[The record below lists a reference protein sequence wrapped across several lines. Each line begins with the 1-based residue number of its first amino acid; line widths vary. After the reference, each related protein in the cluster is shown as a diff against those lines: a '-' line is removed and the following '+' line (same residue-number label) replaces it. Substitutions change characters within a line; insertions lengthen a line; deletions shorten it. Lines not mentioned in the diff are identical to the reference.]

1 MTHRLAVRASGLAAH
16 PRAAR
21 GWRLAALL
29 GILLVAAA
37 ADAEGATSATRV
49 EPAEVAV
56 GSDDTDVRVDGDGFS
71 EAARV
76 LVNGA
81 PVSTDRFGPTRLWV
95 RLPAALLAR
104 AGRLDLRVVQEDP
117 NNADAAALVVTVVN
131 PVPRLEIIEVPTLA
145 VGDAA
150 GSIKLLG
157 KAFRPDS
164 TVQVAG
170 KPIETAFRSPEELV
184 GTLPAELLKTPGIL
198 TVSVVT
204 PGPGGGASLAGQI
217 RVTDPVFPGR
227 FVVFTSNRRQGKNH
241 IYLLDRRGNRLDSL
255 QEANSPDGSD
265 GYPSISADG
274 RFIAF
279 QSDRRHGQYDIFLFD
294 REKRTL
300 DPLPEAN
307 HPTAFDGFPALSADG
322 RFIVFES
329 DRLGKPKIFL
339 FDLQTRTLSE
349 LTQANETDAEDGL
362 AAISN

>member
-1 MTHRLAVRASGLAAH
+1 MRHRFAALD
-16 PRAAR
+16 PRLSRRRRAAR
-21 GWRLAALL
+21 GPRLAALL
-29 GILLVAAA
+29 GILLAVWTAGAQ
-37 ADAEGATSATRV
+37 AETRAVRV
-49 EPAEVAV
+49 EPAEVPV
-56 GSDDTDVRVDGDGFS
+56 GSDDTDVRVDGQEFTATS
-71 EAARV
+71 RV

-81 PVSTDRFGPTRLWV
+81 AVSADILGPARLRA
-95 RLPAALLAR
+95 RLPAALLAKP
-104 AGRLDLRVVQEDP
+104 GCLDLRVVDGKQKS
-117 NNADAAALVVTVVN
+117 ADAAALVVTVAN
-131 PVPRLEIIEVPTLA
+131 PTPRLDVIEVPVLA
-145 VGDAA
+145 VGEPSA
-150 GSIKLLG
+150 SIKVIG
-157 KAFRPDS
+157 RAFRPDS
-164 TVQVAG
+164 VIQVAG
-170 KPIETAFRSPEELV
+170 KAIETAFRSPEELLGTIPTDLLQTP
-184 GTLPAELLKTPGIL
+184 GTL
-198 TVSVVT
+198 TVGVVT

-217 RVTDPVFPGR
+217 TVTDPVFPGR

-241 IYLLDRRGNRLDSL
+241 VYLLDRRGNRLDAL
-255 QEANSPDGSD
+255 REANSPDGSD

-339 FDLQTRTLSE
+339 FDLHTRTLSE
-349 LTQANETDAEDGL
+349 LKQANETNAEDGL